1 MSRTSIAHRLAQRG
15 KRPIIVRFNR
25 RVSKIK
31 MLKRK
36 RSLEN
41 LDGYANVKVFEDISR
56 PRLAFINLMKRD
68 SRIAMVWTRECN
80 IFYHFKNERSIQ
92 KIMGLY
98 EGGYELGCRFQM

>member
-1 MSRTSIAHRLAQRG
+1 MDEQDISIAHRLPSAQRG
-15 KRPIIVRFNR
+15 KRPIIVLFNR
-25 RVSKIK
+25 RVSKID

-41 LDGYANVKVFEDISR
+41 LAGYANVKVFEDINR
-56 PRLAFINLMKRD
+56 P
-68 SRIAMVWTRECN
+68 RIAMVWTRECN

-98 EGGYELGCRFQM
+98 EGGEVS